1 MTKLSANRAAK
12 EAGIAKKT
20 LLEALTSK
28 RMSADKNDKGHW
40 QIDPAELFRVF
51 PKTSGAGGEKTVSHP
66 PLKNSE
72 NNALS
77 VEVAT
82 LREQLRS
89 AETEKGYLNEK
100 IEDLR
105 ERAERAE
112 KKEDDLQRLLPAPD
126 QDAAAELPR
135 TKLTLLERLTGRVVG

>member
-51 PKTSGAGGEKTVSHP
+51 PKTSGAEGEKTVSHP
-66 PLKNSE
+66 PQKNSE
-72 NNALS
+72 NNTLS

-89 AETEKGYLNEK
+89 AETEKSYLNEK

-105 ERAERAE
+105 ARAERAE
-112 KKEDDLQRLLPAPD
+112 KKEDDLQRLLPAPT
-126 QDAAAELPR
+126 QDAPASLSGK
-135 TKLTLLERLTGRVVG
+135 KLTFIERLRGRVTG